1 MRRGLENSI
10 NIVTAHLLD
19 GGIEADPEKSLDDI
33 CATAVAAKIYTDCVR
48 YYPFVLGAQ
57 PVRMI
62 DLAAFYAAV
71 ANEGARPQ
79 PHAIDSIEVGGRT
92 IYQYPNAP
100 PPTIGALSRPARPR
114 IRSMAGSSASPMT

>member
-1 MRRGLENSI
+1 MRCFVSHARKTSRRARGGLFTPRKYGHTTGGLYTLRRGLENSV

-33 CATAVAAKIYTDCVR
+33 CATAVAAKIYVDCVR

-62 DLAAFYAAV
+62 DLAAFYVVVPRSAL
-71 ANEGARPQ
+71 Q
-79 PHAIDSIEVGGRT
+79 P
-92 IYQYPNAP
+92 
-100 PPTIGALSRPARPR
+100 LS
-114 IRSMAGSSASPMT
+114 SL